1 MVITKDGRGRPSRAS
16 IYAAVDQGMSDLNRI
31 GGLPGPDVATEIW
44 RDIWFEETHNST
56 AIEGNTLILKEVR
69 TLLEE
74 GRAVGDKELREY
86 LEVKGYAD
94 AAEWVYSQANELDAE
109 RDQPYLALAE
119 LREIH
124 RRVVS
129 AVWDV
134 APPMD
139 YLPGEGPGSFRSH
152 DILPFGNG
160 MTPAPFTDIH
170 PRITDWLVLA
180 NSEPSPETHL
190 MEHVAR
196 IHAEF
201 ERIHPFRDGNGRA
214 GRLTLNLILVRRGYA
229 PAIIYKRD
237 RPRYLRALERS
248 DTVRR
253 VGSLALGMPEGDE
266 PQRPDIGPL
275 AELLARA
282 VKDSLDRFLLPALAG
297 PLQMLPLSALTRK
310 GLTAL
315 ALRRAAEKGR
325 LQAQRRATGW
335 YSTKTWVDRYARSRS
350 RWSTRTRGS

>member
-16 IYAAVDQGMSDLNRI
+16 VYAAVDQGMSELRRI
-31 GGLPGPDVATEIW
+31 GGLPGPDVASEIW

-69 TLLEE
+69 ALLEE

-94 AAEWVYSQANELDAE
+94 AAEWVYSQANDVDTDGLEPFLMIS
-109 RDQPYLALAE
+109 E

-134 APPMD
+134 APPID
-139 YLPGEGPGSFRSH
+139 FLPGEGPGSFRLH
-152 DILPFGNG
+152 DILPFANG

-170 PRITDWLVLA
+170 PRITDWLALA
-180 NSEPSPETHL
+180 NAEPPAGAHL
-190 MEHVAR
+190 MEHIAR
-196 IHAEF
+196 VHADF
-201 ERIHPFRDGNGRA
+201 ERIHPFRDGNGRT
-214 GRLTLNLILVRRGYA
+214 GRLTMNLILVRRGYA
-229 PAIIYKRD
+229 PAIVYKRD
-237 RPRYLRALERS
+237 RPRYMRALERT
-248 DTVRR
+248 D
-253 VGSLALGMPEGDE
+253 LGEY
-266 PQRPDIGPL
+266 GPL
-275 AELLARA
+275 AELIARA

-310 GLTAL
+310 GLTTL

-335 YSTKTWVDRYARSRS
+335 YSTKTWVDRYARSR
-350 RWSTRTRGS
+350 RRTGARTR